1 MTLEYMYL
9 HYLHCYAAHKHL
21 GERTLTTSHHND
33 VWVLVSS
40 LVGTT
45 DTLEYIT
52 LITITIDMRHYSDT

>member
-9 HYLHCYAAHKHL
+9 HYLHSYAAHKHL
-21 GERTLTTSHHND
+21 SERTLTTSHHND

-52 LITITIDMRHYSDT
+52 FTRRHYSDT

>member
-9 HYLHCYAAHKHL
+9 HYLHCYAAHKNL

-45 DTLEYIT
+45 DTLEYT
-52 LITITIDMRHYSDT
+52 TFTRRH

>member
-21 GERTLTTSHHND
+21 GKRTLTTSHHND

-52 LITITIDMRHYSDT
+52 FTRRHYSDT